1 VTLVAAVLVIA
12 AAAAAHGPRV
22 VHNLPRHHW
31 EDLRFF
37 RHSRTQI
44 HSLAECFVRPSAWPG
59 LYRPLSTN
67 VYYFLGRKVF
77 GNDVVPYHVV
87 SAIVFVANG
96 VLLFWIARELLPGA
110 WALAPPILFVSRFAH
125 VQVVTYGSEFQAL
138 SSTFFSLVSID
149 LFLLSRRRRG
159 VGLEAVSVLAFA
171 LALLCKETVVALAA
185 IVLLYGLLYDRRGSW
200 PHYLAHPAVAA
211 LWAAGFVLL
220 FRRSAVY
227 EPTGFGYDVSAAI
240 LPRYAAYLLVFSD
253 LLVRRTVDLAFPE
266 RLEAMAWTL
275 PAIGAF
281 LLLLA
286 LEAAAILAA
295 RRLGP
300 ALRAAAFGFGWFLLG
315 MAPFVVLR
323 DRLFMRYTY
332 FGHAGLAIAVTALLL
347 ALSRRARPAATA
359 PTPEPAPS

>member
-1 VTLVAAVLVIA
+1 VVA

-44 HSLAECFVRPSAWPG
+44 HSLADCFVRPSAWPG

-77 GNDVVPYHVV
+77 GNDVTPYHVV
-87 SAIVFVANG
+87 SAVVFVANG
-96 VLLFWIARELLPGA
+96 LLLFLVARELLPGA
-110 WALAPPILFVSRFAH
+110 WALAPPVLFVSRFAH
-125 VQVVTYGSEFQAL
+125 VQVATYGSEFQAL

-149 LFLLSRRRRG
+149 LFLLARRRG
-159 VGLEAVSVLAFA
+159 GVGLDGLSVLAFA
-171 LALLCKETVVALAA
+171 LGLLCKEIAVSVAA
-185 IVLLYGLLYDRRGSW
+185 IVVLYGLLYDRRGSW
-200 PHYLAHPAVAA
+200 PRYLAHPAVAA
-211 LWAAGFVLL
+211 LWAAGFVLV

-227 EPTGFGYDVSAAI
+227 EPTGFGYDISAGI
-240 LPRYAAYLLVFSD
+240 LPRYVAYLLVFSD
-253 LLVRRTVDLAFPE
+253 LLVGRTVDLAFPE
-266 RLEAMAWTL
+266 RVEAMAWSL
-275 PAIGAF
+275 FAVCA
-281 LLLLA
+281 LLLLLG
-286 LEAAAILAA
+286 LETAAILAA

-315 MAPFVVLR
+315 MAPFVILR

-332 FGHAGLAIAVTALLL
+332 FGHAGLAIAVAALLL

-359 PTPEPAPS
+359 PRAEPAPS